1 MSHKWAQIQ
10 FFIFQNMT
18 EDYIFKDECYKIIGA
33 CMEVH
38 NQLGA
43 GFLEAV
49 YREALEIEF
58 REMGIPFRTETRLD
72 VFYKEEKLSKYY
84 VADFICFSAIIIEIK
99 AIDGLTDEHFGQV
112 LNYLKATGLRMGLL
126 INFGSPKLQ
135 YKRVIL

>member
-10 FFIFQNMT
+10 FFIFQKMT

>member
-1 MSHKWAQIQ
+1 
-10 FFIFQNMT
+10 MT